1 MQSTADLRF
10 SNSLKII
17 YSLTLG
23 GPVVFFLYGYLLYC
37 LGNFGFGGDMVSM
50 LIWSLPV
57 LFFVGAL
64 PLAIFTAVFL
74 TKGGGL
80 KHFRSLNSGK
90 KVLVAGLGMFVGYFS
105 VLLTPRPYY
114 DAAWLNQWNYYYTY
128 FGLILIALGFTSLVI
143 LSNRNS
149 LSKEEKANQKPNKM
163 RKKALLIVTIVF
175 LIFSIL
181 LVGFHLKI
189 QREND
194 YIQQQYLELRESF
207 PYLVNDEWTNMESVD
222 SNIVNYKGALFN
234 SGLDKIYNATL
245 RVRVEGPDGTTL
257 ERVEF
262 FIGDINGLDYQVFDF
277 NIEYSGDMT
286 DLTSG
291 YSWDNPNSIHG

>member
-1 MQSTADLRF
+1 M
-10 SNSLKII
+10 KII
-17 YSLTLG
+17 YSLTVG
-23 GPVVFFLYGYLLYC
+23 GPIVFFLYFYVSYC
-37 LGNFGFGGDMVSM
+37 LGNFGFGGDIVST
-50 LIWSLPV
+50 LLYNLPV
-57 LFFVGAL
+57 LFFVSAL
-64 PLAIFTAVFL
+64 PLAIFTAMFL

-90 KVLVAGLGMFVGYFS
+90 KVLVSGLAMFVGYFS
-105 VLLTPRPYY
+105 VLLTPQPYY
-114 DAAWLNQWNYYYTY
+114 DTTWLNQWNYYYTY

-143 LSNRNS
+143 LSKRNS
-149 LSKEEKANQKPNKM
+149 SSKEEKANQKPNKM
-163 RKKALLIVTIVF
+163 RKKTLLIVTIVF

-194 YIQQQYLELRESF
+194 YLQQQYLELRESF
-207 PYLVNDEWTNMESVD
+207 PFLVNDEWTNMEGVD
-222 SNIVNYKGALFN
+222 ANYVNYKGSLFN
-234 SGLDKIYNATL
+234 SGRDKIYNATL
-245 RVRVEGPDGTTL
+245 LVRIEGVDGTTL

-262 FIGDINGLDYQVFDF
+262 FIGDINGWDYQVFDF
-277 NIEYSGDMT
+277 NIEYSGEMT